1 MNSLAST
8 TSERGFHLVFGGT
21 MKMSTERFTR
31 KILIVQMM
39 GMLSALFTMVASVY
53 GAAFSWMANQ
63 HCLLTN
69 VIGLQERKQ
78 NYFLLKLKQKRLKRL
93 QRKKRAYWFKPGRTD
108 LWWQNLLNGT
118 ALKEAWRKIS
128 DCPGMSST
136 TSWINSGHTFHP
148 IHCPQILVL

>member
-1 MNSLAST
+1 MA
-8 TSERGFHLVFGGT
+8 
-21 MKMSTERFTR
+21 TERFTR

-39 GMLSALFTMVASVY
+39 GMLSALFAMVASVY
-53 GAAFSWMANQ
+53 GAAFSWMAHQ

-69 VIGLQERKQ
+69 WFGLQERKQ

-118 ALKEAWRKIS
+118 ALEEAWRKNFRLSRDVFYNLLDQLGPYIS
-128 DCPGMSST
+128 PNPLSPNTRALNADK
-136 TSWINSGHTFHP
+136 N
-148 IHCPQILVL
+148 LL